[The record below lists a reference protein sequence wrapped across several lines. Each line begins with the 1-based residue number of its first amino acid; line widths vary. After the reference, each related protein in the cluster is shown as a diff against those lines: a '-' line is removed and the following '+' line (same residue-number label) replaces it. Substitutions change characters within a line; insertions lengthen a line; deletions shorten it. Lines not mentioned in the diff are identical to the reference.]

1 MKRYCIAGLSV
12 LSLMS
17 LSVLIAY
24 TAAPNRAEA
33 HCQVPCGIYDD
44 PARIE
49 RLREDTRTIAKAI
62 KNIHD
67 MAGAHSAQGVNQVVR
82 WVTTKEDHA
91 SHIIDVMANYFLA
104 QRVKPAESGS
114 SGHADYL
121 TKLEK
126 HHAVIVAAM
135 KAKQNCSQKYADEL
149 MHAIDGI
156 AGYYT
161 K

>member
-1 MKRYCIAGLSV
+1 MKRYCFAGLSV
-12 LSLMS
+12 LGLMA
-17 LSVLIAY
+17 LSAVMVWTIQPKQ
-24 TAAPNRAEA
+24 AAA

-62 KNIHD
+62 KNINE
-67 MAGAHSAQGVNQVVR
+67 MAGAHSAQGVNQAVR

-104 QRVKPAESGS
+104 QRVKPVASGS
-114 SGHADYL
+114 DGRDEYVD
-121 TKLEK
+121 KLER

-135 KAKQNCSQKYADEL
+135 QAKQNASQKYADDL